1 MNSIYIKIC
10 DNVNVFLIIM
20 QKLTQKD
27 KILLLMVDE
36 LSKNKSFQLS
46 LSNVL
51 STLRISDKQ
60 KEKICNDFLQDGVK
74 SLNLELNN
82 LINKL
87 LKDSKPRGFNEYKI
101 NERINFFIIERIKII
116 DNLIDIRKLFKI
128 NSKNSS
134 PINLVKTLFNI
145 SDEIW
150 FLTGDKSTDFNFY
163 SKRFILMNIY
173 FLSIVYFSR
182 NRNIQSLQIFVDKQ
196 IKAVLLFGNIKRKFK
211 NIFIPK

>member
-36 LSKNKSFQLS
+36 LSKNKNFQLS

>member
-1 MNSIYIKIC
+1 
-10 DNVNVFLIIM
+10 M

-36 LSKNKSFQLS
+36 LSKNKNFQLS

>member
-1 MNSIYIKIC
+1 
-10 DNVNVFLIIM
+10 M
-20 QKLTQKD
+20 QKFTQKD

-36 LSKNKSFQLS
+36 LVKNKNFNLA

-51 STLRISDKQ
+51 NKLKMSAKQ
-60 KEKICNDFLQDGVK
+60 KLEVSDYFLSDGIK

-87 LKDSKPRGFNEYKI
+87 LKDSKPRGFNNYKI
-101 NERINFFIIERIKII
+101 NERVNFFIIERIKII
-116 DNLIDIRKLFKI
+116 DNLFDIKSLLKI
-128 NSKNSS
+128 NSQNSS
-134 PINLVKTLFNI
+134 PINLLKTLFNI

-150 FLTGDKSTDFNFY
+150 FLTGDKSTDFNYY

-173 FLSIVYFSR
+173 FLSIIHFSK
-182 NRNIQSLQIFVDKQ
+182 NHNIQSLQNFVDKQ

-211 NIFIPK
+211 KIFTQE

>member
-1 MNSIYIKIC
+1 
-10 DNVNVFLIIM
+10 M
-20 QKLTQKD
+20 QKFTQKD

-36 LSKNKSFQLS
+36 LSKNKNFQLA

-51 STLRISDKQ
+51 NTFKMSAKQ
-60 KEKICNDFLQDGVK
+60 KSEISSYFLSDGIM

-87 LKDSKPRGFNEYKI
+87 LKDSKPRGFNNYKI
-101 NERINFFIIERIKII
+101 NERVNFFIIERIKII
-116 DNLIDIRKLFKI
+116 DNLIDIKNLFKI
-128 NSKNSS
+128 NSQNRS
-134 PINLVKTLFNI
+134 PVNLVKTLFNI

-150 FLTGDKSTDFNFY
+150 FLIGDKSTDFNFY

-173 FLSIVYFSR
+173 FLSIVHFSK
-182 NRNIQSLQIFVDKQ
+182 NRNIQSLQNFVDKQ

-211 NIFIPK
+211 KIFIPK

>member
-1 MNSIYIKIC
+1 
-10 DNVNVFLIIM
+10 M
-20 QKLTQKD
+20 QKFTQKD

-36 LSKNKSFQLS
+36 LFKNKNFRLS

-51 STLRISDKQ
+51 NTLRMSDKQ
-60 KEKICNDFLQDGVK
+60 KEKIHNDFLPDGIK
-74 SLNLELNN
+74 SLNLGLNN

-87 LKDSKPRGFNEYKI
+87 LKDSKPRGFNKYKI
-101 NERINFFIIERIKII
+101 NERINFFIIERVKII
-116 DNLIDIRKLFKI
+116 DKLIDIRKLFKI
-128 NSKNSS
+128 NVKSSS

-173 FLSIVYFSR
+173 FLSIIHFSN